1 MYIILL
7 LLIFLALAALFFLSR
22 KLSPV
27 PYFPTH
33 KDDVS
38 SVIKE
43 MRLKNDHIVIDLGAG
58 NGAVILKAAQEAHKK
73 RLDTKFVAIEINP
86 ILVAVL
92 FLRKL
97 FHPNRKNISIL
108 MKDMF
113 AFDYSTIQKSA
124 SLTVFAYVSPL
135 HLERLYKQ
143 AKSAG
148 RPVDFISYFY
158 PLPKSL
164 AKPSRNVKNK
174 NSIFCYHIDWP
185 VKPLDNLVG

>member
-22 KLSPV
+22 RLSPV

-58 NGAVILKAAQEAHKK
+58 NGAVIFKAAQETHKK
-73 RLDTKFVAIEINP
+73 RLNTKFVAIEINP

-108 MKDMF
+108 MKDIF

-124 SLTVFAYVSPL
+124 ILTIFAYISPWYL
-135 HLERLYKQ
+135 TRLYKQ
-143 AKSAG
+143 IKAS
-148 RPVDFISYFY
+148 RRSFDFISYFY

-164 AKPSRNVKNK
+164 AKPSREVKNK
-174 NSIFCYHIDWP
+174 NSIFCYH
-185 VKPLDNLVG
+185 VG